1 MMLTASHFDLG
12 PDALIG
18 EFRQVAHPQL
28 TVSAQRVADRF
39 KLTLGTIHSLPETIL
54 EAKGYSVER
63 SDSSS
68 RQLQYVSFVTRSAE
82 MNGAFVAVMSEA
94 LERSA
99 AASDPEQSLSVFLD
113 VLDEFRRL
121 TQRRRGALSEDELRG
136 LVAELVMFKHLL
148 DAEASPSRVAKAWRG
163 PYGASFD
170 FVFDAHSAME
180 VKSVHVGAKEITVSS
195 PEQLDV
201 DIADLRLAVV
211 PMEETADESP
221 DSQTVSD
228 LVGGIRQTLKAEPP
242 ALGLFDDALAVT
254 KLDPQDRAIAGYRFS
269 TSSPK
274 CYHVGD
280 DFPAIRLDS
289 IPAGVANVTYSLSL
303 QALTAFEVPLPSPN
317 EVSTVAEADHEG

>member
-1 MMLTASHFDLG
+1 MLTTSNFDLG
-12 PDALIG
+12 PDALTG

-28 TVSAQRVADRF
+28 TVSAQRIADRF

-63 SDSSS
+63 NESSS
-68 RQLQYVSFVTRSAE
+68 RQLKYVSFVTRSAE
-82 MNGAFVAVMSEA
+82 MNGAFVAVMAEA

-99 AASDPEQSLSVFLD
+99 AATDPEQSLSIFLD

-121 TQRRRGALSEDELRG
+121 TQRRRGGLSEDELRG
-136 LVAELVMFKHLL
+136 LVAELLMFQHLL
-148 DAEASPSRVAKAWRG
+148 GAEASPSRVAKAWRG

-170 FVFDAHSAME
+170 FVFNAHSAVE
-180 VKSVHVGAKEITVSS
+180 VKSVHIGAKEITVSS

-211 PMEETADESP
+211 PVEETAEESP

-228 LVGGIRQTLKAEPP
+228 LVGDIRQTLKAEPS
-242 ALGLFDDALAVT
+242 ALGHFDDALART
-254 KLDPQDRAIAGYRFS
+254 RLDPQDQAIVSYRFS

-280 DFPAIRLDS
+280 DFPAIRRDS
-289 IPAGVANVTYSLSL
+289 IPAGVANVTYSLLL
-303 QALTAFEVPLPSPN
+303 QALTAFEVPLLSPD
-317 EVSTVAEADHEG
+317 EGSTVAEADHEG